1 MRFEEKIIVKS
12 SPEKVFF
19 AYENVSEWST
29 WDPEV
34 QSSSIKGKPMVGAK
48 GKLKPTKGPEANI
61 EITEVT
67 KNESFTVISKLPLCT
82 MTFEHKLT
90 SLAKDTEVVHRVIF
104 TGILSPIFGC
114 LIGSGIRKGLPST
127 LQGLK
132 KTIEAKGKQSHQIR
146 SQDTPDVAPF
156 M

>member
-1 MRFEEKIIVKS
+1 MRFEEKIIIKS
-12 SPEKVFF
+12 SPEKIFS
-19 AYENVSEWST
+19 AYENVSGWSI

-34 QSSSIKGKPMVGAK
+34 QSSSINGKPIVGAK

-67 KNESFTVISKLPLCT
+67 KYESFTVISKLPLCT

-90 SLAKDTEVVHRVIF
+90 SLAKDTEVVHRVMF
-104 TGILSPIFGC
+104 TGLLSPLFGR
-114 LIGSGIRKGLPST
+114 LIGSEIQKGLPST

-132 KTIEAKGKQSHQIR
+132 KTIEAK
-146 SQDTPDVAPF
+146 D
-156 M
+156 